1 MQKVSETWPIPIFKG
16 LTVFSFLI
24 SHWMRAHFFCLWL
37 RMHKV
42 NMSLGE
48 KIMSSIQTASHGSFG
63 KRTSEG
69 AVPSTDYIPA
79 SLSRESFHGHLL
91 QAQPCMTKKNV
102 SQQSAVCSW
111 IPLGDAQNK
120 FCIFYCF
127 FWLRGLSSMPNNLRV
142 SLKKEEYFTLWVWTE
157 ISGGLHSALRARVFN
172 VERKIILSITQIK
185 KKIKIFSGEETSNL

>member
-91 QAQPCMTKKNV
+91 QAQPCMTKKM
-102 SQQSAVCSW
+102 S
-111 IPLGDAQNK
+111 
-120 FCIFYCF
+120 
-127 FWLRGLSSMPNNLRV
+127 LSSLQYVAEYLLGMRRINFVFSIV
-142 SLKKEEYFTLWVWTE
+142 SSGSGVFLACLIIWGFLWRRKSILLCGFELKSLEGCTVLWEQEFSMLKE
-157 ISGGLHSALRARVFN
+157 
-172 VERKIILSITQIK
+172 K
-185 KKIKIFSGEETSNL
+185 